1 VEDQRDTIHVSQVS
15 WLKTSWTA
23 LTVGILACLAIFAA
37 ASARRQKAI
46 ASKWQDKAVDIEVGL
61 VKSGTLTAK
70 AANTQAKLH
79 NAKANEIRAKGVEAR
94 VKRIGE
100 KDEDVASILDQFR
113 TSG

>member
-1 VEDQRDTIHVSQVS
+1 MT

-79 NAKANEIRAKGVEAR
+79 NAKAKQIRAKAEQ
-94 VKRIGE
+94 RITAIGD
-100 KDEDVASILDQFR
+100 KDEDVADILDQFR
-113 TSG
+113 S